1 MADKR
6 KRKTAPKNIDPRA
19 LIERLSQESKQL
31 LTREIIAPLLP
42 GGRIRTRVGGLVY
55 AFKVRERFTGWGRFR
70 PINEREAGV
79 LGEALPWERGA
90 YLELFPALRVV
101 LLWPDASGRAPGTWL
116 ALPYNE
122 SDARQ
127 RFGLPME
134 PLPVFLCDPTGGAE
148 RFERVLTR
156 VDGRTLWFEGP
167 DMLADP
173 THAEWLRAAASR
185 EASED
190 LLPGLAASER
200 LALLSWRIHQVELT
214 LPAAHLSGQLPPQ
227 NRQEQRAW
235 LGQHVQRL
243 SLEKRLRDA
252 LAKADATLHSFS
264 EVTAPDG
271 SLSQLIVEWSEHGQ
285 TRGYRSAIDP
295 RLTVVSSGICLSGRD
310 NDFDLTSLVNV
321 MSHGPDFARYGYEDG
336 EE

>member
-1 MADKR
+1 VADKR
-6 KRKTAPKNIDPRA
+6 KQQPAPTNVDLRA
-19 LIERLSQESKQL
+19 LIARLSQESKQL
-31 LTREIIAPLLP
+31 LARELIAPLLP
-42 GGRIRTRVGGLVY
+42 GGRVRTRVGGLVY
-55 AFKVRERFTGWGRFR
+55 EFKVRERFAGWGRFR
-70 PINEREAGV
+70 PMNEREVSV
-79 LGEALPWERGA
+79 LDEALPWERGA

-101 LLWPDASGRAPGTWL
+101 LLWPDESGRAPGTWL

-134 PLPVFLCDPTGGAE
+134 PLPVFLCDPVGGAE

-156 VDGRTLWFEGP
+156 VDGHILWFDGP
-167 DMLADP
+167 DLLADP
-173 THAEWLRAAASR
+173 THAAWLRAAASR
-185 EASED
+185 ETNED

-214 LPAAHLSGQLPPQ
+214 LPAAARRSEQLPPQ
-227 NRQEQRAW
+227 NKQEQRAW
-235 LGQHVQRL
+235 LGQQVQRL
-243 SLEKRLRDA
+243 SLEKRLRHA

-271 SLSQLIVEWSEHGQ
+271 SLRQLIVEWSEQGH
-285 TRGYRSAIDP
+285 TYHYRSVIDP
-295 RLTVVSSGICLSGRD
+295 GLAVVSSGICLSGRD
-310 NDFDLTSLVNV
+310 HDFDLTSLVNV
-321 MSHGPDFARYGYEDG
+321 MGQVPGFARYD